1 MSEENNNMYSVCV
14 KVLLL
19 DKLMGTLTTW
29 HVNNSV
35 QSSMYV
41 LFAHNDICI
50 SKNIYVRLTPQ
61 SRALRMTRRIL
72 LTLNSQYETLAQ
84 N

>member
-1 MSEENNNMYSVCV
+1 MYMYSVCV

-19 DKLMGTLTTW
+19 HKLMGTLTTW

-41 LFAHNDICI
+41 VFAHNDICI
-50 SKNIYVRLTPQ
+50 SKNI
-61 SRALRMTRRIL
+61 
-72 LTLNSQYETLAQ
+72 
-84 N
+84 